1 MSNYD
6 DIINLPRPISK
17 KHTPLSLAQRAAQ
30 FAPFAALSGYDGIIS
45 ETGRLTSEKIEIDE
59 DKIDQINKQLKEL
72 AQNKNTIADIVYFKP
87 DNYKQGGAYIEETLK
102 IKKVDEDNL
111 CLITSTGLRINFED
125 ILEINRR
132 KIDE

>member
-1 MSNYD
+1 MNNYD
-6 DIINLPRPISK
+6 DIINHPRPVSK
-17 KHTPLSLAQRAAQ
+17 KHPPLSKAQRAAQ

>member
-17 KHTPLSLAQRAAQ
+17 KHTPLSLAQRVAQ

>member
-17 KHTPLSLAQRAAQ
+17 KHTPLSLAQRVSQ

>member
-17 KHTPLSLAQRAAQ
+17 KHPTLSKAQRAAQ

-102 IKKVDEDNL
+102 IKQVDEDNL

>member
-1 MSNYD
+1 M
-6 DIINLPRPISK
+6 
-17 KHTPLSLAQRAAQ
+17 
-30 FAPFAALSGYDGIIS
+30 
-45 ETGRLTSEKIEIDE
+45 
-59 DKIDQINKQLKEL
+59 KIDFVEWSKNNKNIVKEL